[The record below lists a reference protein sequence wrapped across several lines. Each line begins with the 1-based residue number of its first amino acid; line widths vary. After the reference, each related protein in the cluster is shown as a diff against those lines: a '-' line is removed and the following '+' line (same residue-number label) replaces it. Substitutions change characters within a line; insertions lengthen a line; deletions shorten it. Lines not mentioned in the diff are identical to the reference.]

1 MKMGYLRKSQIKLN
15 HLCRKMNV
23 TSAPL
28 NYHRLLHILW
38 YKLVRSFPRM
48 QFIFIAYVFR
58 SIVADGEHV
67 FLDLDVKLAKYAP
80 PKWKDEVIVNYNLLN

>member
-1 MKMGYLRKSQIKLN
+1 
-15 HLCRKMNV
+15 
-23 TSAPL
+23 
-28 NYHRLLHILW
+28 
-38 YKLVRSFPRM
+38 M